1 MTVPA
6 HNPPQ
11 STLVVARYAL
21 IFAGGALG
29 ALLRVV
35 LLSLDATTLSALFW
49 INVAG
54 SFALG
59 ALLAGLS
66 SLPVSLLATNTRAFL
81 GTGMLAGFT
90 SYSALALGVTGL
102 LSVDLLVALGYG
114 LATVIVG
121 VLAAWLGQTLVLL
134 ALPSTR
140 RSGGVS

>member
-1 MTVPA
+1 MTDPA

-11 STLVVARYAL
+11 ATQLVARYAL

-35 LLSLDATTLSALFW
+35 LLSLDATTLFALFW

-54 SFALG
+54 SFLLG
-59 ALLAGLS
+59 ALVAGLS
-66 SLPVSLLATNTRAFL
+66 LLPASLLTTHTRAFF
-81 GTGMLAGFT
+81 GTGILAGFT

-102 LSVDLLVALGYG
+102 ISVDLLVALGYG

-134 ALPSTR
+134 AVSGAR
-140 RSGGVS
+140 RSGGV